1 MKRKLLKSAP
11 FLRAAKRL
19 LKKSPSAAQDL
30 QTALTAL
37 AEDAF
42 HPTLKTHKLKGEM
55 AGRWA
60 CSAGYDLRIIFKFV
74 EHAGEEAILLQS
86 AGTHDEVY

>member
-1 MKRKLLKSAP
+1 MKRRLIKSAA
-11 FLRAAKRL
+11 FLRVAKRL
-19 LKKSPSAAQDL
+19 LKKSPAAAGDL
-30 QTALTAL
+30 QAALTAL

-42 HPTLKTHKLKGEM
+42 HPALKTHKLKGEM

-60 CSAGYDLRIIFKFV
+60 CSAGYDLPVIFKFV
-74 EHAGEEAILLQS
+74 EHAGEEAILLLS